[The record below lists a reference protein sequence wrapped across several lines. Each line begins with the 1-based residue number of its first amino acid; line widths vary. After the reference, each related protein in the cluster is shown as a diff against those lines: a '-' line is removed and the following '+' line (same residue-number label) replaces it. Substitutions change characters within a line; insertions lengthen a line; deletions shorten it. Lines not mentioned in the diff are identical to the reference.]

1 MQTENI
7 IVENLKCGGCANSIT
22 NALQKIEG
30 VSKIEI
36 DVATSNVS
44 AQLSDSL
51 DRAILTAKLAKLG
64 YPEAGTENTLT
75 QKAKSFVSCAIG
87 RVS

>member
-30 VSKIEI
+30 VNKIEI
-36 DVATSNVS
+36 DVTTSNVS
-44 AQLSDSL
+44 VQLSNSV
-51 DRAILTAKLAKLG
+51 DRAILTEKLAKLG

>member
-1 MQTENI
+1 MPTENI

-30 VSKIEI
+30 VSKIDI
-36 DVATSNVS
+36 NVAESNI
-44 AQLSDSL
+44 QIELSDSV
-51 DRAILTAKLAKLG
+51 DRALLTEKLAKLG